1 MSEPSAELPAS
12 ELPAVMPIAVFD
24 ACVLYPAPLRDL
36 LMWLATAGLFR
47 ARWSEEIHA
56 EWMRN
61 VLADRPDLQRAQL
74 ERTRAL
80 MDAHVEGS
88 LVTGYAPLIE
98 TLVLP
103 DPQDR
108 HVLAAAIQARAGL
121 IVTFNLKDFPAATLA
136 GFGVKA
142 QHPDQFV
149 CALLTEHPERS
160 LVVLEEHRAS
170 LRNPPKTH
178 ELYVSTM
185 EKQRLPKA
193 AAQLR
198 IIYGQHSETKA

>member
-1 MSEPSAELPAS
+1 MSEPSAELSAG
-12 ELPAVMPIAVFD
+12 ELPAGEPIIVFD

-98 TLVLP
+98 TLELP
-103 DPQDR
+103 DPQD
-108 HVLAAAIQARAGL
+108 LACAGSGHSSTRQFNCDLQPEGFSGGYVGRVWCQSAAPG
-121 IVTFNLKDFPAATLA
+121 
-136 GFGVKA
+136 
-142 QHPDQFV
+142 
-149 CALLTEHPERS
+149 
-160 LVVLEEHRAS
+160 
-170 LRNPPKTH
+170 
-178 ELYVSTM
+178 
-185 EKQRLPKA
+185 
-193 AAQLR
+193 
-198 IIYGQHSETKA
+198 